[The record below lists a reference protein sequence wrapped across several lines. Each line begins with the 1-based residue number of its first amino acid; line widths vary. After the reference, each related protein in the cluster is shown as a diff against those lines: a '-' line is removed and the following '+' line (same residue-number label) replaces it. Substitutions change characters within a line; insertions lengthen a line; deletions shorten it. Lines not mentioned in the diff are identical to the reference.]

1 MASDEGT
8 DVTRGVRD
16 EEPDGGGAW
25 GAGTPRFPD
34 YNAPVAADVET
45 QRASAVQTRLDWGI
59 VARHVLR
66 SRLLDELE
74 EAELAPAGE
83 VPYQFSARGHELAQV
98 LLAQHLTHPHDAATV
113 YYRSRP
119 FLLACGLTPTE
130 ALAAGMGRTGSPSE
144 GRDVGVVFSL
154 PPRGDPSGFRTAG
167 PTILP
172 ASGDVG
178 GQYTPAAG
186 WAQAITYR
194 ARTLGERAWSG
205 AAAVALGGDGSV
217 ATNGFWSALTIATTL
232 QLPMLFFIEDN
243 AYGLSVPSTLQ
254 TPGGDI
260 ARNLDSFDGLLVL
273 SGSGTEPEAAARLIG
288 RALEHVRSEG
298 PCLLRLTVP
307 RLSGHTF
314 IDNQAYKSDAERADE
329 ARRDPLPALAGLLP
343 SAEWKALE
351 AEAEA
356 EVRTALEMARSLPFP
371 RGDAPRHLFFEDRAQ
386 IVGGAPPVDAP
397 RAASPPAGTR
407 RLNLI
412 EAVRLVLE
420 EELAANPRCL
430 VFGEDVG
437 VKGGVH
443 GATAGMQARF
453 GAGRVFDTSLSEEGI
468 IGRAVG
474 MALAGLLPVPE
485 IQFRK
490 YADPATESINDA
502 GTLRWR
508 TAGKFAAPMVVRIPV
523 GHGKKIG
530 DPWHS
535 VTGEAIFAHT
545 LGWRLAFP
553 SNAAD
558 AAGLLRS
565 ALHGQDP
572 VFFFEHRSLL
582 DAPHARRPDPG
593 SDHVIPFGQA
603 AALTEGDALTVVTW
617 GAMVYPVLEAAARH
631 PHRVE
636 VLDLRTISPWDR
648 AAVLASVR
656 KTGRCLVVHED
667 TITGGFAGEIL
678 AVVAQ
683 EAFTAL
689 DAPPRRLATPDCPT
703 PYSAGLMAEVLPNA
717 ETIET
722 AISEMLAF

>member
-1 MASDEGT
+1 
-8 DVTRGVRD
+8 
-16 EEPDGGGAW
+16 
-25 GAGTPRFPD
+25 
-34 YNAPVAADVET
+34 
-45 QRASAVQTRLDWGI
+45 VQLDWEL

-74 EAELAPAGE
+74 EAELAPSGE

-119 FLLACGLTPTE
+119 FMLACGLTPTE

-144 GRDVGVVFSL
+144 GRDVGVVFSM
-154 PPRGDPSGFRTAG
+154 PPRGAG

-178 GQYTPAAG
+178 AQYTPAAG

-194 ARTLGERAWSG
+194 TRHLGESQWAG
-205 AAAVALGGDGSV
+205 AMAVALGGDGSV

-232 QLPMLFFIEDN
+232 RLPLLFFIEDN
-243 AYGLSVPSTLQ
+243 AYGLSVPSVLQ

-260 ARNLDSFDGLLVL
+260 ARNLESFDGLLVL
-273 SGSGTEPEAAARLIG
+273 SGSGTDPEAASALIG
-288 RALEHVRSEG
+288 RAVDHVRTVG

-314 IDNQAYKSDAERADE
+314 VDNQAYKSAAERETE
-329 ARRDPLPALAGLLP
+329 ARRDPLGSLAGLLAADTW
-343 SAEWKALE
+343 SSLQ
-351 AEAEA
+351 AEAA
-356 EVRTALEMARSLPFP
+356 DEVRAAAAMARALPAP
-371 RGDAPRHLFFEDRAQ
+371 AGDATRHLFFEGRLQ
-386 IVGGAPPVDAP
+386 QVGGLSPEGAP
-397 RAASPPAGTR
+397 RQAETAAKTRGKGPAG

-420 EELAANPRCL
+420 EELAGNPRCL

-443 GATAGMQARF
+443 GATAGMQVKF
-453 GAGRVFDTSLSEEGI
+453 GAARVFDTSLSEEGI
-468 IGRAVG
+468 IGRAIG
-474 MALAGLLPVPE
+474 LALAGLLPIPE

-523 GHGKKIG
+523 GHGRRIG

-535 VTGEAIFAHT
+535 VTGEAVFAHT
-545 LGWRLAFP
+545 LGWRVAFP

-565 ALHGQDP
+565 ALRGQDP
-572 VFFFEHRSLL
+572 VMFFEHRALL
-582 DAPHARRPDPG
+582 DAPSSRRPDPG
-593 SDHVIPFGQA
+593 PGHVLPFGQA
-603 AALTEGDALTVVTW
+603 AVLTEGDSLSLITW
-617 GAMVYPVLEAAARH
+617 GAMVYPSLEAAARH
-631 PHRVE
+631 AGRVE
-636 VLDLRTISPWDR
+636 VLDLCTIVPWDR
-648 AAVLASVR
+648 PSVLTSVR

-667 TITGGFAGEIL
+667 TVTGGFAGEIL
-678 AVVAQ
+678 AVVGA
-683 EAFTAL
+683 EAFTSL

-703 PYSAGLMAEVLPNA
+703 PYAAELMAEVLPNVESIDAAIA
-717 ETIET
+717 EI
-722 AISEMLAF
+722 LAF